1 MVLHEPVDS
10 AVTGAIRHTLFRQS
24 PYESP
29 ADLSHKDA
37 FTRDAVE
44 RALRDTGFVEVHA
57 VASDFLAYPLSGMYM
72 QLPWSRSR
80 RTMRALIGLESRL
93 DRLTFLRP
101 VWDALSWRVL
111 FTARRPP

>member
-1 MVLHEPVDS
+1 MP
-10 AVTGAIRHTLFRQS
+10 AS
-24 PYESP
+24 PTCTP
-29 ADLSHKDA
+29 W
-37 FTRDAVE
+37 R
-44 RALRDTGFVEVHA
+44 
-57 VASDFLAYPLSGMYM
+57 SDFLAYPLSGMYM

-101 VWDALSWRVL
+101 VWNALSWRVL